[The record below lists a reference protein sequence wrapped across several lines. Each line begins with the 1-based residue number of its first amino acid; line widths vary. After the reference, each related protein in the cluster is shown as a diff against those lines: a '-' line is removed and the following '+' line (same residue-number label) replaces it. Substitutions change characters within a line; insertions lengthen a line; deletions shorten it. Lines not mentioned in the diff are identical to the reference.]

1 VRALARYRHLIGAAG
16 SLGLLVLAG
25 CAPQLT
31 EDVHTRI
38 DGAHL
43 VIENRSGGDV
53 HVQLAASPLQ
63 PAYLP
68 LSLPGNR
75 LSDGRFLRQRIGSAL
90 WGQQIELHWWRPGEP
105 LDASGIRGPDR
116 IRRLRVTLT
125 EPAQLPLDEL
135 AVRACMAGHK
145 AQGRFGPRTEAW
157 CIEEAERCLNTEAG
171 LCAGMLHGWRR
182 IEQEARAAAATR
194 P

>member
-1 VRALARYRHLIGAAG
+1 MLWAL
-16 SLGLLVLAG
+16 LLAD

-31 EDVHTRI
+31 EDVRARI
-38 DGAHL
+38 DGAYL

-63 PAYLP
+63 QAYLP
-68 LSLPGNR
+68 LSLQGNR

-116 IRRLRVTLT
+116 IRRMRVLLT
-125 EPAQLPLDEL
+125 EPAELPLDEL
-135 AVRACMAGHK
+135 AVRACLAGHR
-145 AQGRFGPRTEAW
+145 AQGRFNPRTEAW
-157 CIEEAERCLNTEAG
+157 CVEEAERCLNTGAG

-182 IEQEARAAAATR
+182 VEQEALAAAALR